1 MSAQD
6 QLQYDL
12 ARWFTEQGFR
22 TKHLR
27 WEDCDNYDGRRA
39 VFATTKNN
47 YFVNFRAKS
56 TYPSSPAPEK
66 IEGGYLGMTASSRLA
81 RPGENW
87 LRGND
92 LPDGKFCKETFDR
105 MMDAV
110 LMYELRE
117 VSNVNSPPPWHMQ
130 GAKKDATSEVTVN
143 EE

>member
-47 YFVNFRAKS
+47 YFINFHARQS
-56 TYPSSPAPEK
+56 VDRDD
-66 IEGGYLGMTASSRLA
+66 YLGMTSSSRLA

-117 VSNVNSPPPWHMQ
+117 VSDTDALPPWHLQ
-130 GAKKDATSEVTVN
+130 GAKKDATPEVTVN